1 MLQILLLLIF
11 GKLQDRFDNYP
22 AWQWAV
28 GYVLLNAI
36 LSQVVDISALPVSII
51 SSAVLGLYAW
61 GYFVLL
67 RRVSDS
73 LLLWLVIL
81 LAGALLPVI
90 AAINVVKGL
99 T

>member
-1 MLQILLLLIF
+1 MLQILILLIF
-11 GKLQDRFDNYP
+11 GKLQDSFDNYP
-22 AWQWAV
+22 AWKWAV
-28 GYVLLNAI
+28 GYVLLNVI
-36 LSQVVDISALPVSII
+36 LSRVIDISALPVSII
-51 SSAVLGLYAW
+51 SSAILGLYAW

-81 LAGALLPVI
+81 LVGALLPIV
-90 AAINVVKGL
+90 AAINVVQDL